1 MDHKEASTR
10 EVLLETAGRL
20 FAEFGVEGTSVRRI
34 AEVAGT
40 NLAAINYHFGSK
52 ENLHREVLMG
62 VLDHEE
68 RCDARHYAAQE
79 GRFNTPEDIAA
90 LIYEM
95 VNTRLMRFFA
105 PDEPEWHA
113 KLVMRALLEPTDVLE
128 NIVRERFRPDLD
140 ALGQIFRRAR
150 PGLTDEEASLYADS
164 FLAHLSFYGFAQS
177 AIFITRGF
185 DGKYPPDFL
194 HNVARHVARMLV
206 TCLGLPVPGDE
217 DAVLGY
223 AVKAGITEEHP
234 HG

>member
-1 MDHKEASTR
+1 MDHKETTTR
-10 EVLLETAGRL
+10 EVLMETAGRL
-20 FAEFGVEGTSVRRI
+20 FAELGVEGTSVRRI

-40 NLAAINYHFGSK
+40 NIAAINYHFGTK

-68 RCDARHYAAQE
+68 KCDARHYAAQE
-79 GRFNTPEDIAA
+79 GRFGTPEDITA

-95 VNTRLMRFFA
+95 VNARLMRFFA

-113 KLVMRALLEPTDVLE
+113 KLVMRALLEPADVLE
-128 NIVRERFRPDLD
+128 SIVRERFKPDLD
-140 ALGQIFRRAR
+140 ALTEIFRRAC
-150 PGLTDEEASLYADS
+150 PGLTEEEASLFADS

-177 AIFITRGF
+177 AIYISRGF
-185 DGKYPPDFL
+185 GGKYPPEFL
-194 HNVARHVARMLV
+194 SNVARHVARMLV

-217 DAVLGY
+217 DAVLGF
-223 AVKAGITEEHP
+223 AATARIAEEHP